1 MTSYGHIRRGEIY
14 GAEGPPFSV
23 FAMFERIDHPARG
36 RDGGLPGAAGT
47 VSLASGKPMRGKG
60 QQTIPPGE
68 RLRLELPG
76 GGGFGDPKERA
87 RDKVLSDVRDGLV
100 SPEAA
105 EKVYGVK
112 LAAE

>member
-1 MTSYGHIRRGEIY
+1 MARPVRIRSRATGSPTSLGKRWV
-14 GAEGPPFSV
+14 PPK
-23 FAMFERIDHPARG
+23 
-36 RDGGLPGAAGT
+36 PGMMPIWT
-47 VSLASGKPMRGKG
+47 SGKPMRGKG

-76 GGGFGDPKERA
+76 GGGLGDPKERE
-87 RDKVLSDVRDGLV
+87 REKVERDVRDGLV

-112 LAAE
+112 VT